1 MLNAESKSL
10 ILSLSSCA
18 DDHEALAGILH
29 PYEWTMHRAST
40 LGASTQLLRCY
51 PISVVVCD
59 RELPPHSWKD
69 LLVELAAH
77 PKPPLI
83 IVTSL
88 HADDY
93 LWAEALN
100 LGAYDVLP
108 KPFDA
113 EEVRRTLGIAVSHS
127 LWNAEPAVPPMVRVA
142 GAARTHRVERDAI
155 TGGRG
160 RRPRSSILATHSHSR
175 SEG

>member
-1 MLNAESKSL
+1 MLNAESSTP
-10 ILSLSSCA
+10 ILSLSPCA
-18 DDHEALAGILH
+18 DDHAALSDILE

-40 LGASTQLLRCY
+40 LSDSKQLLRRHS
-51 PISVVVCD
+51 IGVVVCD
-59 RELPPHSWKD
+59 RDLPPHSWKD
-69 LLVELAAH
+69 LLSEVAGL

-83 IVTSL
+83 IVTSR

-113 EEVRRTLGIAVSHS
+113 AEVRRTVRIAALHWQ
-127 LWNAEPAVPPMVRVA
+127 WNGEPALPLVVKMA
-142 GAARTHRVERDAI
+142 GASEAARVERKAV

-160 RRPRSSILATHSHSR
+160 KKSRNSHS
-175 SEG
+175 GA